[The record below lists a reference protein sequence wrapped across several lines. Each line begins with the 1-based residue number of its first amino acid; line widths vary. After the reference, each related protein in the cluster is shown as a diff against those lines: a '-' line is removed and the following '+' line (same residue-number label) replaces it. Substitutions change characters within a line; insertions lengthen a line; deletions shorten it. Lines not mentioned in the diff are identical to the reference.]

1 MSDQF
6 STYDEATQRHILE
19 LGCFIYTKS
28 LEHHRGNHPHTAI
41 PTAAAAT
48 IPDAN
53 TVHLKQQLEN
63 LSTRVFEVREEE
75 YKKGEAK
82 IAEYKQQLAAERQRL
97 DKILATIQSDTDRQ
111 ITAKTDHLNKK
122 ITELETKNKWYYSL
136 YEDKSKGKNY
146 EEELYPKLLDYNDT
160 HLNSIWQITHVGSVL
175 SEKTDFHFRHKDM
188 NMVILLDTKNNLPTN
203 PVVSTAEFER
213 DVLRKETNAF
223 GGIMLANGNIA
234 CKKRFEINKVHQKTL
249 VYVSSYDRNNIGFL
263 FSLLD
268 MIVEMSRGASQS
280 LEHDGSYSASAATA
294 SAIAAFRELLISEY
308 KREQSNL
315 DNSERLRKSAQKS
328 IDAILSEFET
338 HFPGEDIELAAKS
351 DEVTASSVRI
361 KPKTST
367 DIIDYTVLEKDR
379 TVIGQRSKYYL
390 EYGTTIQ
397 YFKNNYA
404 RNQKVKS
411 LDQQVVITVHTSSS
425 SK

>member
-19 LGCFIYTKS
+19 LGCFIYKKS
-28 LEHHRGNHPHTAI
+28 LEHHRENHQMTAV
-41 PTAAAAT
+41 PTNAAS

-53 TVHLKQQLEN
+53 MVHLKQQVEN
-63 LSTRVFEVREEE
+63 LSARVFEVREEE

-82 IAEYKQQLAAERQRL
+82 LAEYKQQLAADRHRL

-111 ITAKTDHLNKK
+111 ITAKTEHLNKK
-122 ITELETKNKWYYSL
+122 IAELETKNKWYYSL

-146 EEELYPKLLDYNDT
+146 EEELYPKLLDYNDA
-160 HLNSIWQITHVGSVL
+160 HLNSIWHITHVGSVL

-188 NMVILLDTKNNLPTN
+188 NMVVLLDTKNNLPTN

-213 DVLRKETNAF
+213 DVLRKETNAI
-223 GGIMLANGNIA
+223 GGVMLANGNIA
-234 CKKRFEINKVHQKTL
+234 CKKRFEINKVQHKTM
-249 VYVSSYDRNNIGFL
+249 VYVSCYDRDNIGFL

-268 MIVEMSRGASQS
+268 MIVEMARGAY
-280 LEHDGSYSASAATA
+280 LEQDGSSSAAASASAMTT
-294 SAIAAFRELLISEY
+294 AFRELLISEY

-315 DNSERLRKSAQKS
+315 DNAERLRKSAQKS

-338 HFPGEDIELAAKS
+338 HFPGEDIEMAAKS

-411 LDQQVVITVHTSSS
+411 LDQQVVISVQTSSS
-425 SK
+425 SSK